1 MVKLCRWNVSASGAR
16 PNPQGSFR
24 YGSINVTE
32 VYVLKNKPP
41 VTINGKKRTTLSGIS
56 FVNPSTP
63 IRLADQFK
71 VKGVYKP
78 DFPSKP
84 LEGLPKM
91 ETSVINGTYR
101 GFMEVILQ
109 NNDTKMQ
116 SYHMS
121 GYAFFVVG

>member
-1 MVKLCRWNVSASGAR
+1 MSASGAR

-32 VYVLKNKPP
+32 VYVLQNKPA

-56 FVNPSTP
+56 FVNPGTP

-71 VKGVYKP
+71 VKGAYKLN
-78 DFPSKP
+78 FPSRP
-84 LEGLPKM
+84 ITGPPRM
-91 ETSVINGTYR
+91 ETSVINGTYK

-116 SYHMS
+116 SYHVD